1 MSIKVVHIFFISL
14 AVLISVS
21 FGLWSLKFAPVGDNF
36 YGVLGVGSLVFSVA
50 LIIYGINF
58 YKKLPSL

>member
-1 MSIKVVHIFFISL
+1 MSIKVVHIFFISP
-14 AVLISVS
+14 AILISVS
-21 FGLWSLKFAPVGDNF
+21 YDLWSLKFAPAGDSF
-36 YGVLGVGSLVFSVA
+36 YGVLAVGSLVFSVA